1 MSIDAVAISA
11 IIIAVI
17 GALGAFIKTSHLQK
31 CKACCIESDCR
42 QSKKG
47 RTPPETP
54 ITSEPAV
61 IEINQSHV
69 TEV

>member
-11 IIIAVI
+11 IIIAGV
-17 GALGAFIKTSHLQK
+17 GAFGAFVKTSHLQK
-31 CKACCIESDCR
+31 CKACCVESDCR

-61 IEINQSHV
+61 IEINQTYVS
-69 TEV
+69 EI